1 MKVRFILIASLL
13 ISFSLYAQKP
23 KVSIIAFLDEYS
35 SIEHTLADVYNQTC
49 FSDLELLFIDTGIVD
64 CSVAKTY
71 SQGNS
76 QIRLFN
82 ADPTSNPSELLNGIL
97 SYCRGDYIMML
108 ASGDS
113 LNPIVIEKYV
123 QAFEA
128 DKHLDVVYASTFVR
142 YEPYSRY
149 EETNRWYWINKPKF
163 DQALLYYNLPGRQCM
178 WRKSMH
184 KKFGLFDTSYEFF
197 YFLEFWNRAAHQG
210 AQIKKL
216 DISSGFC
223 FLPYGTHK
231 KLFNSTDK
239 NTQGYQEIKTIY
251 ENYHALYKTKTTQ
264 FEHNKSFVIITASYK
279 NADWYKRNL
288 DSLFNQNYDNYRI
301 IYIDDASPDST
312 GQLVQEYINE
322 CKQDHKVTLIR
333 NTERQGAVANIYK
346 AAHLCK
352 PDEIILIVDGDDW
365 LAHDNVL
372 NRLNEIYQDPNV
384 WATYGQFMWFPFAL
398 EGFAAPTSPDVIAN
412 NNFRGA
418 AWNITHLR
426 TYYAGLYQKI
436 KKEDLMYEDRFYPM
450 TGDLAVMYP
459 IMEMAGSHAAYI
471 ADILYIYNAE
481 NSMNDNKVNIE
492 LQGKCGHHILCR
504 PPYQP
509 LNQLS

>member
-1 MKVRFILIASLL
+1 MNIRLL
-13 ISFSLYAQKP
+13 ITALIIFSTATYAQRP
-23 KVSIIAFLDEYS
+23 IVSIIAFIDEYS
-35 SIEHTLADVYNQTC
+35 SIEHTIADVCNQSY
-49 FSDLELLFIDTGIVD
+49 FADLELLLIDTGIVD

-76 QIRLFN
+76 QIRLFI
-82 ADPTSNPSELLNGIL
+82 ADPALNPSELLNGIL
-97 SYCRGDYIMML
+97 SYCRGDFIMML

-113 LNPIVIEKYV
+113 LNPIIIEQYV
-123 QAFEA
+123 QAFDA
-128 DKHLDVVYASTFVR
+128 DEHLDVVYASTFVR
-142 YEPYSRY
+142 YDPYSIFDASN
-149 EETNRWYWINKPKF
+149 TWYKINKPEF
-163 DQALLYYNLPGRQCM
+163 DPAFLYYNLLGRQCM

-184 KKFGLFDTSYEFF
+184 KRYGLFDTTYEFF
-197 YFLEFWNRAAHQG
+197 YFLEFWNRAANKG
-210 AQIKKL
+210 AQFKKL
-216 DISSGFC
+216 DINSGFC

-231 KLFNSTDK
+231 KLFSSTAK
-239 NTQGYQEIKTIY
+239 NEQGYQEIKTIY
-251 ENYHALYKTKTTQ
+251 QTYHTKWKTKTTQ

-288 DSLFNQNYDNYRI
+288 DSLFHQNYHNYRI
-301 IYIDDASPDST
+301 IYVDDASPDGT
-312 GQLVQEYINE
+312 GQLVQDYIHE
-322 CKQDHKVTLIR
+322 CGQEQKVTLIR
-333 NTERQGAVANIYK
+333 NKERLGAVANIYN
-346 AAHLCK
+346 AAHMCK

-384 WATYGQFMWFPFAL
+384 WATYGQFMWFPFEL
-398 EGFAAPTSPDVIAN
+398 EGFAYQTSADVIAN

-426 TYYAGLYQKI
+426 TYYAAIYQQI
-436 KKEDLMYEDRFYPM
+436 KKEDLLYEGSFYPM

-459 IMEMAGSHAAYI
+459 IMEMCGSHTAFVP
-471 ADILYIYNAE
+471 DIIYIYNAE

-492 LQGKCGHHILCR
+492 LQGKCGYHILCR

-509 LNQLS
+509 LKELF